1 MIKGSVQQEDTTLIN
16 IYAPNTGAPK
26 YKKLKAL
33 CINLKYINT
42 KRHKREIDNNTIIVG
57 DLNTPLTSM
66 DRSSR

>member
-42 KRHKREIDNNTIIVG
+42 KRQKGRNW
-57 DLNTPLTSM
+57 
-66 DRSSR
+66 